1 MLQNGV
7 FNVVTILHHKNTM
20 YISSIFLSNKEK
32 LKSKKG
38 NGFWTFLKMSKNE
51 KPKIVLKMALFL
63 HF

>member
-1 MLQNGV
+1 MLQIGL
-7 FNVVTILHHKNTM
+7 FNVVTIYHHKNTM

-32 LKSKKG
+32 LKSQKG

-51 KPKIVLKMALFL
+51 NPKIVLKMALFL